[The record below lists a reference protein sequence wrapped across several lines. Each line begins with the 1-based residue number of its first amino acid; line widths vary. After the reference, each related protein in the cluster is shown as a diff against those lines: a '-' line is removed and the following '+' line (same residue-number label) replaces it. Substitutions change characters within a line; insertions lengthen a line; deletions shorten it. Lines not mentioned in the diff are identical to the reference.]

1 MAYAHKVLEYKR
13 TEEGFK
19 RANIRDFDKEMV
31 HLVGRRAWRFA
42 RTGGDGA
49 ETWRGDFVPCLMRGG
64 LTDGSV
70 YLGNAANVGRTETVV
85 RILNDE
91 DMRRMRRGSMAAR
104 ADFRR
109 RLNAYWK
116 SFGASQIHTWKYWTE
131 A

>member
-1 MAYAHKVLEYKR
+1 MAYAHKVLAYKR

-19 RANIRDFDKEMV
+19 RANVGDFDKEMV

-42 RTGGDGA
+42 RRGADGA
-49 ETWRGDFVPCLMRGG
+49 DTWRGDFVPCLMRGG

-70 YLGNAANVGRTETVV
+70 YLGNAANAGRPETVV

-91 DMRRMRRGSMAAR
+91 DMRRMRRGDMAVR
-104 ADFRR
+104 RDFRR
-109 RLNAYWK
+109 RVNAYWK
-116 SFGASQIHTWKYWTE
+116 RFGASKIHTWTYWTE